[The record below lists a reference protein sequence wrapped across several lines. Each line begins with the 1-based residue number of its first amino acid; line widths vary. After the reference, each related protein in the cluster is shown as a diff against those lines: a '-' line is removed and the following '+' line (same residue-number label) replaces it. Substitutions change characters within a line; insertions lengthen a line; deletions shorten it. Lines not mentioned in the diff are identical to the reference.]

1 MSSDAFQ
8 TTVLRTII
16 DPATRCS
23 HLGETPLASPVRL
36 SHPSGIVGADTQ
48 RNGDVSRRAGHI
60 RMLRLPQVRAITGLG
75 KTKIY
80 ELQAEGTF
88 PMRVKLTAQSV
99 AWVEADVQAWLAACI
114 EANVPL
120 VET

>member
-1 MSSDAFQ
+1 M
-8 TTVLRTII
+8 L
-16 DPATRCS
+16 
-23 HLGETPLASPVRL
+23 PLA
-36 SHPSGIVGADTQ
+36 
-48 RNGDVSRRAGHI
+48 
-60 RMLRLPQVRAITGLG
+60 QVRAVTGLC

-99 AWVEADVQAWLAACI
+99 AWVEADVQTWLAARI